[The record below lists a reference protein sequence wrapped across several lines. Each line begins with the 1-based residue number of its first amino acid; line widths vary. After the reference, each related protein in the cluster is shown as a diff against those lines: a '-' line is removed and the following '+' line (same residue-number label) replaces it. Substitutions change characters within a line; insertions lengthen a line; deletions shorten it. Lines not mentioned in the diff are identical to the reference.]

1 MKRLGISA
9 LFLFVAL
16 SGVNAAVPQQRR
28 GTATTAA
35 QTATTTQTQGA
46 TSSARSA
53 VSARSAARTPATGT
67 ATTATRAATAGK
79 TTVARGNTATSA
91 APASAARSATVSA
104 RAGATQKVISTGTK
118 VATAAQNI
126 VVSEACQQKYDGC
139 MDSFCMI
146 ENASG
151 GRCICSDRNKELNSV
166 LEEIEKLDQ
175 QSYQMATVGV
185 EKIEMGSDA
194 EQAIA
199 NANAVAQS
207 VINNQ
212 NNEKQTTTRRSLD
225 LSLWDIQ
232 ANFDDDDD
240 IFASGE
246 LNAIE
251 GKEGDALH
259 RAAND
264 ICVAMIPECSAEKSM
279 LQMMYAQRIK
289 SDCTAY
295 ENNLKQQK
303 NSSQQKLYAAEKAL
317 RDAALDQLRTANK
330 YDLGQCTVEFKK
342 CMATTGG
349 CGDDFKGCVGIAAAE
364 NAKKGYGSKSS
375 MKMYDIQGSATKI
388 SIAASSYD
396 ALESKKPLC
405 ISVTNSCV
413 AVKDQVWDTFLRE
426 VAPQIKTAELLAE
439 SDLRT
444 SCIGNISACFQKACK
459 DTMDPNDPDG
469 SYDMCLSRPE
479 TVKSLCK
486 VQIDPCVSA
495 EPLILDYVYARLAA
509 MRVDSCTTEVKE
521 CLQSDDRCGKDYS
534 NCIGLDFNAIKQMCP
549 KEKLLGCQKDGQP
562 ASDDELNAILQ
573 GVYLSIDN
581 ALLEQCQDAV
591 NAKMIEVCGDTLT
604 CPAFESD
611 SFIGTESLTSYTNSD
626 GDIVIDGLISF
637 GNIIIS
643 DSVSSSENRKFS
655 PYEINVSDYQSHLND
670 TDPTAQRIVS
680 ALESVSAKINQKIS
694 LLSTDSTIK
703 MCIEG
708 RDLSQATGSTRAGRN
723 IKTNDGESL
732 TAARFPHLL
741 DASMLAVIN
750 SALDQARYNYN
761 KKYNTLIEAATEQQ
775 NDTIKAVLCAAIASS
790 DAPMCVEYST
800 TEGNAICSKYEPS
813 STPFDNVFNDSTG
826 KGMQT
831 GADMYST
838 QYVLTGA
845 KLSTLAAV
853 QQSGHSEH
861 TQVDEHGNMIGK
873 IVMNSV
879 YSSSNNTCTVTTI
892 TTMCSDMEQLVT
904 KNTYKESCG
913 SGGISL
919 FGSNGCGRNGLLNIG
934 GGGKSKTITT
944 ETYHG
949 VTCKNFAEPITDIQQ
964 IKM

>member
-1 MKRLGISA
+1 M
-9 LFLFVAL
+9 
-16 SGVNAAVPQQRR
+16 
-28 GTATTAA
+28 
-35 QTATTTQTQGA
+35 
-46 TSSARSA
+46 
-53 VSARSAARTPATGT
+53 
-67 ATTATRAATAGK
+67 
-79 TTVARGNTATSA
+79 
-91 APASAARSATVSA
+91 
-104 RAGATQKVISTGTK
+104 
-118 VATAAQNI
+118 
-126 VVSEACQQKYDGC
+126 
-139 MDSFCMI
+139 
-146 ENASG
+146 
-151 GRCICSDRNKELNSV
+151 
-166 LEEIEKLDQ
+166 
-175 QSYQMATVGV
+175 
-185 EKIEMGSDA
+185 
-194 EQAIA
+194 
-199 NANAVAQS
+199 
-207 VINNQ
+207 
-212 NNEKQTTTRRSLD
+212 
-225 LSLWDIQ
+225 
-232 ANFDDDDD
+232 
-240 IFASGE
+240 
-246 LNAIE
+246 
-251 GKEGDALH
+251 
-259 RAAND
+259 
-264 ICVAMIPECSAEKSM
+264 
-279 LQMMYAQRIK
+279 
-289 SDCTAY
+289 
-295 ENNLKQQK
+295 
-303 NSSQQKLYAAEKAL
+303 
-317 RDAALDQLRTANK
+317 
-330 YDLGQCTVEFKK
+330 
-342 CMATTGG
+342 
-349 CGDDFKGCVGIAAAE
+349 
-364 NAKKGYGSKSS
+364 
-375 MKMYDIQGSATKI
+375 
-388 SIAASSYD
+388 
-396 ALESKKPLC
+396 
-405 ISVTNSCV
+405 
-413 AVKDQVWDTFLRE
+413 
-426 VAPQIKTAELLAE
+426 APQIKTAELLAE

-549 KEKLLGCQKDGQP
+549 KTKLVGCQKDGQD
-562 ASDDELNAILQ
+562 ATDDELNAILQ
-573 GVYLSIDN
+573 GVYLGIDN
-581 ALLEQCQDAV
+581 SMLETCQDAV

-708 RDLSQATGSTRAGRN
+708 RDLSQATGGTRAGRD

-775 NDTIKAVLCAAIASS
+775 NDTIKAVLCAAMASS

-800 TEGNAICSKYEPS
+800 TEDNAVCSKYEPS

-831 GADMYST
+831 GTDMYST

-892 TTMCSDMEQLVT
+892 TTMCSDMEQLIT

-949 VTCKNFAEPITDIQQ
+949 VTCKNFAEPITDVQQ